1 MAVSAAVAFRRFRT
15 GLVPVSGFADCWQTL
30 DVSFQ
35 SMIFS
40 ENRHPLLR
48 IML

>member
-30 DVSFQ
+30 DVSFE